1 MHFSNT
7 TDVSTTYNEM
17 KIDIKYQV
25 MLNRVYLYLFQPQDQ
40 LLSKL
45 GSAVPL
51 MKTAFFGHAQIG
63 LWRSTSP
70 EV

>member
-45 GSAVPL
+45 GSAVPP

-63 LWRSTSP
+63 L
-70 EV
+70 